1 MYMWSQQ
8 LYLVPHSAQAYS
20 CFLSMKQ
27 KGVLSPPL
35 DRCLSNTGYLPLPPP
50 LPSHTHMDTP
60 TEKSFQINEKMLDK
74 LYGKSSY
81 SLKKL
86 L

>member
-35 DRCLSNTGYLPLPPP
+35 DRCLSNTGYLPLPPSP
-50 LPSHTHMDTP
+50 PTHMDTP
-60 TEKSFQINEKMLDK
+60 NKKSFQINEKMLDV

>member
-1 MYMWSQQ
+1 M
-8 LYLVPHSAQAYS
+8 LVQY
-20 CFLSMKQ
+20 
-27 KGVLSPPL
+27 
-35 DRCLSNTGYLPLPPP
+35 RLPSPPP

-60 TEKSFQINEKMLDK
+60 TKKSFQINEKMLEV

-81 SLKKL
+81 SFKKL

>member
-1 MYMWSQQ
+1 
-8 LYLVPHSAQAYS
+8 
-20 CFLSMKQ
+20 MKQ

-35 DRCLSNTGYLPLPPP
+35 DRCLSNTGYLPPP

-60 TEKSFQINEKMLDK
+60 TEKSFQINEKMLEV

-81 SLKKL
+81 SFKKL

>member
-1 MYMWSQQ
+1 
-8 LYLVPHSAQAYS
+8 
-20 CFLSMKQ
+20 MKQ

-35 DRCLSNTGYLPLPPP
+35 DRCLSNTGYLPLP

-60 TEKSFQINEKMLDK
+60 SEKSFQINEKMLEV

>member
-35 DRCLSNTGYLPLPPP
+35 DRCLSNTGYLPLP
-50 LPSHTHMDTP
+50 SNTHMDTP
-60 TEKSFQINEKMLDK
+60 TKKSFQINEKMLDV